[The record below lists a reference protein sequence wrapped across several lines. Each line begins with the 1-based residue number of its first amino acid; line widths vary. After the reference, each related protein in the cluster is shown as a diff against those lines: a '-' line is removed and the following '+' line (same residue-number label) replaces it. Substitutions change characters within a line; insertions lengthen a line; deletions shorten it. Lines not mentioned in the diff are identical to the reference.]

1 MSIII
6 KFFVAPSRDA
16 AAAVV
21 EGGPDGV
28 FDSLTYGNFDAEEA
42 LIEWEGIFT
51 GRSFAELVDADVPEV
66 VADPDDGG
74 GPLVLLVSAALQD
87 ALAGADDL
95 RLGEV
100 SQRWVRERA
109 EDREVFD
116 PEISAWILTGLAELA
131 SGIGDREDRLYCWIA

>member
-1 MSIII
+1 MSIVI
-6 KFFVAPSRDA
+6 KFFVAPNRDA

-42 LIEWEGIFT
+42 LIEWESIFT
-51 GRSFAELVDADVPEV
+51 GQSFAELVDADVPEV
-66 VADPDDGG
+66 VADLEDGE
-74 GPLVLLVSAALQD
+74 GPLIFLVPASLQD

-95 RLGEV
+95 RLAEA
-100 SQRWVRERA
+100 SRRWVQERA
-109 EDREVFD
+109 EDREVLA

-131 SGIGDREDRLYCWIA
+131 SGIGDREDRLYCWTA